1 MKLENFNI
9 GYHKLINSLEFVAAG
24 DNSYSGYL
32 MQNEETSN
40 KPLLIDKKSFK
51 SLKKEILIAII

>member
-24 DNSYSGYL
+24 RNFYSKYL
-32 MQNEETSN
+32 MQNEEKSK
-40 KPLLIDKKSFK
+40 KPLPIDKKSFK
-51 SLKKEILIAII
+51 SLKNEIFIAII